1 MRAKYFKVGYPSFI
15 EGTRTE
21 VKMKNEKTRR
31 IVVTALLVAICL
43 LLGLTP
49 VGYIPI
55 GAIEITLLCIPV
67 IIGTIM
73 EGLGVGLILGFFFG
87 LTSFLQ
93 IFIKPTAFSQFIFSL
108 SAWKT
113 VVIIFIPRMFVPV
126 AAWLIYRALK
136 GETRGRRRVAAGVA
150 AFTGSLTNTVLFL
163 GGMYLIFL
171 PEAGQMAQAFGTT
184 PELLLGVIA
193 GIGAINGLPE
203 AAVAVLLCVPV
214 VWALQKLTNRGN
226 SLKKTES

>member
-1 MRAKYFKVGYPSFI
+1 
-15 EGTRTE
+15 
-21 VKMKNEKTRR
+21 MKSEKTRR
-31 IVVTALLVAICL
+31 IVITALLVAVCL

-49 VGYIPI
+49 IGYIPI

-67 IIGTIM
+67 IIGTIT

-93 IFIKPTAFSQFIFSL
+93 IFIKPTPFSQFLFSL

-113 VVIIFIPRMFVPV
+113 VVIIFIPRLFVPV
-126 AAWLIYRALK
+126 TTRLMHRALT
-136 GETRGRRRVAAGVA
+136 GGTRLRKRVATGVA

-163 GGMYLIFL
+163 GAMYLIFL
-171 PEAGQMAQAFGTT
+171 PEIESMAQAFGTT

-193 GIGAINGLPE
+193 GIGAMNGLPE
-203 AAVAVLLCVPV
+203 AAVAVLLCVPI
-214 VWALQKLTNRGN
+214 VWALQKYAKRE
-226 SLKKTES
+226 SPQKTEN

>member
-1 MRAKYFKVGYPSFI
+1 
-15 EGTRTE
+15 
-21 VKMKNEKTRR
+21 MKNEKTRR

-49 VGYIPI
+49 IGYIPI

-67 IIGTIM
+67 IIGTVT

-93 IFIKPTAFSQFIFSL
+93 IFIKPTPFSQFLFTL

-113 VVIIFIPRMFVPV
+113 VVIIFAPRMIVPV
-126 AAWLIYRALK
+126 ITWLSFKALAGK
-136 GETRGRRRVAAGVA
+136 TRTRQRVATGIA
-150 AFTGSLTNTVLFL
+150 AFAGSITNTVLFL

-171 PEAGQMAQAFGTT
+171 PEVDQMAQAFGTS
-184 PELLLGVIA
+184 PNLLLGVIA
-193 GIGAINGLPE
+193 GIGALNGLPE
-203 AAVAVLLCVPV
+203 AAAAVLLCVPII
-214 VWALQKLTNRGN
+214 WALQRLTKTG
-226 SLKKTES
+226 KKPQALEK